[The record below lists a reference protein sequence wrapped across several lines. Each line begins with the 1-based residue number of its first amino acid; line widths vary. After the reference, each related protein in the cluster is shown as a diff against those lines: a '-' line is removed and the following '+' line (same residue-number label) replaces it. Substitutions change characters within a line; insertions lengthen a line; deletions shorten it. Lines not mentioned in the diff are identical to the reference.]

1 VEREWTSLKHDPKE
15 REAMKKRVIAFCLS
29 LFLLSSV
36 AIVPASAQAAD
47 DPKQPSVENPHMHFW
62 GTDDL
67 SSCWTHF
74 DSNDSS
80 GSAEGGH
87 GEKTFSQGQ
96 QVDVSFTCRMQENF
110 KDTMYLNPNGTI
122 VIEVGLRI
130 YSDDCDPEQ
139 DSSCKEL
146 TLTLYRGNLAVAT
159 QTFPSVDN
167 NYNDEQLRWEIPVDQ
182 NMTLW
187 NRSQEEPALEVEYSK
202 PGINDIT
209 CIILDCTGEFW
220 FYYSNNEDG
229 MTAEANFPVINMTEA
244 IDPEDP
250 DAGGE
255 DEGGLPG
262 GLPGFGLMAGL
273 GALALASVA
282 VRPKDK

>member
-1 VEREWTSLKHDPKE
+1 
-15 REAMKKRVIAFCLS
+15 
-29 LFLLSSV
+29 
-36 AIVPASAQAAD
+36 
-47 DPKQPSVENPHMHFW
+47 
-62 GTDDL
+62 
-67 SSCWTHF
+67 
-74 DSNDSS
+74 
-80 GSAEGGH
+80 
-87 GEKTFSQGQ
+87 
-96 QVDVSFTCRMQENF
+96 MQENF

-182 NMTLW
+182 NMTSW